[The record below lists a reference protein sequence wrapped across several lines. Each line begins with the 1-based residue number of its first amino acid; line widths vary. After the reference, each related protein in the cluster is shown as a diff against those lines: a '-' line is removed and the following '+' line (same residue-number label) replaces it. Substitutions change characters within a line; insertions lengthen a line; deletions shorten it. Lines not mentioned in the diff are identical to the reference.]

1 MRASIDLR
9 PTRLLLGA
17 GALALAFAIG
27 AGVACAAGTPAAPA
41 APALAA
47 DDATAASSALGLGDD
62 TSLVAAVGLDGT
74 VDARNAAARE
84 GRRHPPGDHRPHPSG
99 PRSRVTTADGEKTLL
114 FVRGS
119 FSAASTTSVTVTLKD
134 GTTAVFALDASTTV
148 RSAGKAKAI
157 ADIQTTGHG
166 IVIGVKNADGTF
178 TAKFVRIAPA
188 KYDPLEGERSHLRD
202 LPPPG
207 VP

>member
-27 AGVACAAGTPAAPA
+27 AGVASGGAHAAAAPA

-47 DDATAASSALGLGDD
+47 DDTTAASSALGLGDD
-62 TSLVAAVGLDGT
+62 TSLVASVGQDGT
-74 VDARNAAARE
+74 VDAQSAAAPKGAGILRAII
-84 GRRHPPGDHRPHPSG
+84 GRTQRAEITVS
-99 PRSRVTTADGEKTLL
+99 TAAGEKTLL

-119 FSAASTTSVTVTLKD
+119 FSAASSTSVTVTLKD

-157 ADIQTTGHG
+157 ADIKTTGHG
-166 IVIGVKNADGTF
+166 IVIGLKNADGTF

-188 KYDPLEGERSHLRD
+188 K
-202 LPPPG
+202 
-207 VP
+207 